1 MAGKKSV
8 GSKANALAS
17 YPMRYEENRRKRLER
32 HLKKHPNDI
41 EGQKRLEKGEFPYR
55 RKKPFSRIWKGK
67 TRIAHIFKVFGRS
80 GHEVL
85 DKAKYVDIMTNSK
98 SRGKYDDSSSKK
110 KKENKNTV
118 KKLKIRKED

>member
-41 EGQKRLEKGEFPYR
+41 EGQK
-55 RKKPFSRIWKGK
+55 
-67 TRIAHIFKVFGRS
+67 
-80 GHEVL
+80 
-85 DKAKYVDIMTNSK
+85 
-98 SRGKYDDSSSKK
+98 
-110 KKENKNTV
+110 
-118 KKLKIRKED
+118 KIRER